1 MNKAVRSFGQIR
13 LPTRGRPR
21 HPHGALHPRPHA
33 TTGFS
38 TISYFPNHFNTLISK
53 LPPWKWQLSF
63 KILLIGAYIV
73 TAYLVSVEGVVGFFE
88 SLFGT
93 DANADS
99 DEWTESRQLADSLLQ
114 LVGSSLGTEWQES
127 IEIVKARLLEN
138 NAADELLKV
147 VRLESP

>member
-1 MNKAVRSFGQIR
+1 M
-13 LPTRGRPR
+13 P
-21 HPHGALHPRPHA
+21 
-33 TTGFS
+33 
-38 TISYFPNHFNTLISK
+38 
-53 LPPWKWQLSF
+53 F

-93 DANADS
+93 DANTDS

-147 VRLESP
+147 RLESP

>member
-1 MNKAVRSFGQIR
+1 M
-13 LPTRGRPR
+13 
-21 HPHGALHPRPHA
+21 
-33 TTGFS
+33 
-38 TISYFPNHFNTLISK
+38 
-53 LPPWKWQLSF
+53 SF

-93 DANADS
+93 DANTDS

-147 VRLESP
+147 RLELPYKYT

>member
-1 MNKAVRSFGQIR
+1 MH
-13 LPTRGRPR
+13 
-21 HPHGALHPRPHA
+21 HPDRYAFLLGVVPATLTALYTLGHTPLQV
-33 TTGFS
+33 FS
-38 TISYFPNHFNTLISK
+38 TISYYPNHFVTLISK

-114 LVGSSLGTEWQES
+114 LVGASLGTEWQES
-127 IEIVKARLLEN
+127 IEIVKARLLEDN
-138 NAADELLKV
+138 TADELLKV
-147 VRLESP
+147 R

>member
-1 MNKAVRSFGQIR
+1 M
-13 LPTRGRPR
+13 
-21 HPHGALHPRPHA
+21 
-33 TTGFS
+33 
-38 TISYFPNHFNTLISK
+38 
-53 LPPWKWQLSF
+53 SF

-147 VRLESP
+147 RLESP

>member
-1 MNKAVRSFGQIR
+1 M
-13 LPTRGRPR
+13 
-21 HPHGALHPRPHA
+21 
-33 TTGFS
+33 
-38 TISYFPNHFNTLISK
+38 
-53 LPPWKWQLSF
+53 SF

-93 DANADS
+93 GANADS

-114 LVGSSLGTEWQES
+114 LVGAFLGTEWQES

-147 VRLESP
+147 R